1 MSELASYKRGYDDCK
16 EEMLSVIE
24 NIKAE
29 IEEKMNDCATT
40 SIYTRLGFQTSLNI
54 IDKHIG
60 G

>member
-29 IEEKMNDCATT
+29 IENKALDSTKYVACGLYDA
-40 SIYTRLGFQTSLNI
+40 IDI
-54 IDKHIG
+54 INKHIG
-60 G
+60 ERT

>member
-29 IEEKMNDCATT
+29 IESHIIESNGLDFNSALY
-40 SIYTRLGFQTSLNI
+40 IALEV

-60 G
+60 GK